1 MMRIKKL
8 VLLFASVLIMVGCS
22 NTQVDSKYVKNQNNV
37 DKVLKEQ
44 TGDETTEVE
53 GGAVSSGSIEETE
66 IIQETEIVE
75 ETENQGL
82 SENQNIQNETGVDY
96 DLTSMGSDM
105 VYVTVYQ
112 FMVNPEDYTGK
123 TVRMKGTYYATWY
136 EPSAKYY
143 HYCII
148 QDATAC
154 CAQGMEFVWGD
165 GSHSYPDEYPEENTE
180 IIVTGTFEAYY
191 DEVDS
196 YLYCRLKDAALEVV
210 NQ

>member
-1 MMRIKKL
+1 MMRRKKL

-44 TGDETTEVE
+44 TGSETTESD
-53 GGAVSSGSIEETE
+53 GGAVSAGT
-66 IIQETEIVE
+66 IQ
-75 ETENQGL
+75 
-82 SENQNIQNETGVDY
+82 ETGVDY

-136 EPSAKYY
+136 EPAAQYY

-154 CAQGMEFVWGD
+154 CAQGMEFVWED
-165 GSHSYPDEYPEENTE
+165 GSHSDPDEYPEENAE
-180 IIVTGTFEAYY
+180 IVVTGTFEAYY